1 MWPSFSLCAWRIL
14 KIRSC
19 LRRPL
24 APGRSRDRAILVS
37 SVIFF
42 SLSSAMVIDHLQ
54 GIYKGGCGWKSYA
67 GQEGGA
73 GVTQP
78 AVAPRRNFPA
88 PTERPAAPSQQS
100 GPKPD
105 SSFLE
110 SGARPVKLPGGL
122 GGKLTQHIPI
132 SQSMQSLKNSIRT
145 HDDISP

>member
-37 SVIFF
+37 SVMFF

-54 GIYKGGCGWKSYA
+54 GIYKGGYGWKNLQPEEES
-67 GQEGGA
+67 GA

-78 AVAPRRNFPA
+78 AVAPQQNFPA

-105 SSFLE
+105 SSSLE
-110 SGARPVKLPGGL
+110 CG
-122 GGKLTQHIPI
+122 
-132 SQSMQSLKNSIRT
+132 
-145 HDDISP
+145 